1 MSQPMNAAAVEPMRQ
16 NYQHCEMLVRK
27 QDHDRYLAS
36 LFAPAEH
43 RDALFALY
51 AFDVEIARIRDVAR
65 ETLPGEIRTQ
75 GWHEAL
81 GGLRDGEA
89 AAHPVAAALRETL
102 TRYGFVA
109 DPLLELI
116 EARTFDLYDEPMPTL
131 ADLQLYAIRTQSPVL
146 AMGCG
151 ILGGGTPPPEQSTL
165 DAAIAYA
172 IGLILSGF
180 GGHAARRQLFV
191 PLEILERHQAT
202 AADIYAGR
210 CSAALLAALADM
222 RAIAREHLVA
232 AQAKLAAAP
241 ARIRPAL
248 LPLALLGP
256 TLRRMERRG
265 YDPFRFEPIAP
276 WRRQW
281 LLWRAARR
289 GTF

>member
-1 MSQPMNAAAVEPMRQ
+1 MTGAVEPMRQ
-16 NYQHCEMLVRK
+16 NYQHCEMLVRA
-27 QDHDRYLAS
+27 QDHDRYLAT

-51 AFDVEIARIRDVAR
+51 AFAVEIARIRDVAR
-65 ETLPGEIRTQ
+65 EALPGEIRTQ
-75 GWHEAL
+75 WWREAL
-81 GGLRDGEA
+81 QGLRDGEA

-116 EARTFDLYDEPMPTL
+116 EARTFDLYDEPMATL
-131 ADLQLYAIRTQSPVL
+131 ADLELYAIRTQSPVL
-146 AMGCG
+146 AMACG
-151 ILGGGTPPPEQSTL
+151 ILGGGTPPPELSTL
-165 DAAIAYA
+165 DAATAYT
-172 IGLILSGF
+172 IGMILSGF
-180 GGHAARRQLFV
+180 ARHAARGQLFV
-191 PLEILERHQAT
+191 PVEILDRHQAT

-210 CSAALLAALADM
+210 SGAALLAALADM
-222 RAIAREHLVA
+222 RAIARQHLVA

-241 ARIRPAL
+241 ARIQPAL
-248 LPLALLGP
+248 LPLALLAP

-265 YDPFRFEPIAP
+265 YDPFRFEPIAR